1 MIKQFACTFALILGG
16 LSSVTGQQVW
26 PGDINNNGV
35 VNEVDM
41 LYWGLAYESTG
52 PARDEEGVDWQ
63 PYDLPTPWGP
73 TLPNGND
80 FAYADCDGNGEVEDA
95 DYETAIEDNF
105 GLTHGAQQSDNYSN
119 AIAGSTAPKL
129 ILQPSATV
137 VEEGAMVDITL
148 SLDDSSM
155 PLDDF
160 YGIALS
166 LSYSTELL
174 EGDDGPEFELASNVW
189 IDPTGDQVEDLYVE
203 TGVNGRAGL
212 AITRTDQMSVAAQTT
227 AIGNFSIVIEDIIV
241 GLEIDTFFLTI
252 DSIKLVTPN
261 WVTIPVVPDT
271 AQIIVAK
278 DKTIVGVGTR
288 AQQMEP
294 RVQVY
299 PNPADQEVFIRT
311 NVKMEN
317 PFLVDPL
324 GRRQPL
330 AIIEV
335 DRQIFRFS
343 SADLPPGLYTVGGY
357 TSEGTWTQ
365 QLIIFH

>member
-1 MIKQFACTFALILGG
+1 
-16 LSSVTGQQVW
+16 
-26 PGDINNNGV
+26 
-35 VNEVDM
+35 
-41 LYWGLAYESTG
+41 
-52 PARDEEGVDWQ
+52 
-63 PYDLPTPWGP
+63 
-73 TLPNGND
+73 
-80 FAYADCDGNGEVEDA
+80 
-95 DYETAIEDNF
+95 
-105 GLTHGAQQSDNYSN
+105 
-119 AIAGSTAPKL
+119 
-129 ILQPSATV
+129 
-137 VEEGAMVDITL
+137 VEEGAMVDIAL

-189 IDPTGDQVEDLYVE
+189 IDPTGDHVEDLYVE

-261 WVTIPVVPDT
+261 WVTIPVIPDT

-278 DKTIVGVGTR
+278 DKTLVGALER
-288 AQQMEP
+288 ANGGAVA
-294 RVQVY
+294 RVKAF

-311 NVKMEN
+311 NFRITD

-324 GRRQPL
+324 GRRRPL
-330 AIIEV
+330 ELIEV
-335 DRQIFRFS
+335 DRYLFRFS
-343 SADLPPGLYTVGGY
+343 SAHLPPGLYILGG
-357 TSEGTWTQ
+357 SGQNGLWTQ
-365 QLIIFH
+365 HVHIIH